1 MSDIWNDDRLGYR
14 DIALSFTNL
23 IKSIDDS
30 KVISI
35 EAGFGRGKTFFRKA
49 WAGHLE
55 QQGEVVVEIDVLQS
69 DHSGDPLITLLGALV
84 EKLPKKSKGKSEAAL
99 RSAKR
104 LGVLGA
110 RTVAK
115 AVLRSGADEV
125 IDALSA
131 KAIDSL
137 SDFEALTDLINEVG
151 NEMSKAAEQL
161 IMTQMAAEKVRKEE
175 LPEQLR
181 NLREEI
187 TKHFENSRIVIIID
201 ELDRCHPEYTIS
213 FLEAIKSIFNQEGFI
228 FCLMINPNYLER
240 IAETRFGASTDDE
253 RYLDKFVDIRL
264 RLEPRPE
271 KVKNAVY
278 HMTLA
283 LPATTPFAD
292 TPDFTIEHAAHLSSE
307 LSDHANLSLRII
319 KRILLKVELALR
331 CYSDRPLDTS
341 LLILLAF
348 QDEAPGVINQS
359 FLPRSFLTVEEG
371 KKRTNEYMNAASSMT
386 GNTRIVEREMTTKL
400 NEVAPELLNLPKDR
414 YKAPDEKD
422 YRGWYNVFFHLAPHY
437 VPSHHEV
444 LNAVAE
450 LVPALLKDSPPTR

>member
-23 IKSIDDS
+23 IKSINDS
-30 KVISI
+30 KVLSI

-84 EKLPKKSKGKSEAAL
+84 EKLPKKSKGKAEAAL
-99 RSAKR
+99 SSAKR
-104 LGVLGA
+104 LGALGA

-137 SDFEALTDLINEVG
+137 SDFEALADLINEVG
-151 NEMSKAAEQL
+151 DEMSKAAEQL

-187 TKHFENSRIVIIID
+187 TKHFDNSRIVIIID

-228 FCLMINPNYLER
+228 FCLMINPNYLEK
-240 IAETRFGASTDDE
+240 IAEKRFGASTEDE
-253 RYLDKFVDIRL
+253 KYLDKFVDIRL
-264 RLEPRPE
+264 RLEPKLE
-271 KVKNAVY
+271 KLKDAAYNL
-278 HMTLA
+278 TLE
-283 LPATTPFAD
+283 LPAANPYAD
-292 TPDFTIEHAAHLSSE
+292 TPEFALTHAAQLAGE
-307 LSDHANLSLRII
+307 LSTHTRLSLRII
-319 KRILLKVELALR
+319 KRIILKVELALR

-341 LLILLAF
+341 LLIFLAF
-348 QDEAPGVINQS
+348 QDESPIAIGNS
-359 FLPRSFLTVEEG
+359 FLPRSFLTAEEG
-371 KKRTNEYMNAASSMT
+371 QTRLANYEQVSSLASRDAERMQYDMTKKIKET
-386 GNTRIVEREMTTKL
+386 
-400 NEVAPELLNLPKDR
+400 APELLELPKER
-414 YKAPDEKD
+414 YRAPDQRN
-422 YRGWYNVFFHLAPHY
+422 YHGWASVFAHLAPHY
-437 VPSHHEV
+437 IPSHREV

-450 LVPALLKDSPPTR
+450 LVPVPAKD